1 MGTVSTEHHLLNYRA
16 TGLRNTEI
24 MLKKKIKKIEVS
36 FTAFYRNMDEH
47 AARVIQQSPGRLIFI
62 WVSKAERSDVMEK

>member
-1 MGTVSTEHHLLNYRA
+1 
-16 TGLRNTEI
+16 

-62 WVSKAERSDVMEK
+62 WVIKAERSDVMEK

>member
-1 MGTVSTEHHLLNYRA
+1 MGTVGTEQHLLNYRT

-47 AARVIQQSPGRLIFI
+47 VARVILQSPGRLIFI